1 MTANGKGRRT
11 VHQLADNYLRELERA
26 GWTVCVETYAA
37 SNNQRASYRITFVH
51 ELSST
56 TATRFIP
63 NWDNLSTAISD
74 FGNETL
80 SALPVQE
87 FKR

>member
-1 MTANGKGRRT
+1 M
-11 VHQLADNYLRELERA
+11 
-26 GWTVCVETYAA
+26 AA
-37 SNNQRASYRITFVH
+37 SNSQRATYRITFIH
-51 ELSST
+51 EVSST

>member
-1 MTANGKGRRT
+1 MTANGRGRRT

-26 GWTVCVETYAA
+26 GWTVRVETYTTGD
-37 SNNQRASYRITFVH
+37 NQRASYRLTFVH

-80 SALPVQE
+80 SSLPVQE